1 MRTLAVVLA
10 VLAATPS
17 LAAYFRQPAING
29 DTVVFVAEG
38 DLWRTTLAG
47 GDAQRLT
54 SHPGTESTP
63 AISPDGRWVAFSASY
78 EGPTEAYVMPIG
90 GGLPKRLTWYGDRAD
105 VVGWNGNGEVLVTTR
120 YLHGLRKLRL
130 AAVSID
136 KATVRPIALEEGGAA
151 TTLADGTLVF
161 TQGDRKGDNVRNY
174 RGGATTT
181 LWKFREGA
189 EATALT
195 RPDANSSNPQAWR
208 DRIVFLSDRNGGVMN
223 LWSMNASGGDL
234 RQHTRHT
241 DFEVRAYS
249 VSGDRAVYQQGADL
263 HVLELAAGGD
273 RLLAPRLLSD
283 FDQQRERWVRPMER
297 FATVALSSNGDR
309 IAIVARGAVATAGI
323 GALRRVDIDLP
334 PGARARSAEIMPD
347 GKSVLVIA
355 DASGETELWL
365 FPADGSGPGK
375 QLTKNADG
383 TRLDATPSPDG
394 KWIAHHDRRQRLW
407 LLEVSSGRDRLVDE
421 RKDQSGQ
428 SFANLAWAPDSSAF
442 AAERAI
448 GRAGIT
454 QVVIYRTSDLKA
466 FPVASTRYPSTR
478 PSFSPDGKWFWF
490 IGNRNF
496 EALASG
502 PWGDRNMGPY
512 FDKRSRVY
520 AIALQP
526 GNRFPFQPRD
536 ELEALKPE
544 PEKADPTK
552 PAPVRVEPPKT
563 EPSKA
568 EPAKGLAEG
577 QDPAPPT
584 PGPVP
589 PATPGAAP
597 AKGSPGEPPRPV
609 TPPKVPAIAWDG
621 LEKRVYEVPLP
632 AGNYTGLA
640 SDGKRLWY
648 LEADTTPEAKA
659 TLKSVPIDNTGAS
672 PEVWSADVRQFVIS
686 TDAKKLFVRKWAA
699 GGQAGDMYIVDPTPR
714 PPTEL
719 PKFQVRLADWQF
731 SVLPREEWN
740 GMFADAWRMHRD
752 WFYDSKL
759 KGVDW
764 KAMRAKYGAL
774 LPRVTDRE
782 ELADLLSQMMAELSL
797 LHSQSRGGD
806 LRRGTDAINPASLG
820 ATYEKAADGTVRI
833 AKLYRADPDLL
844 NDLPPLSRTEVSAK
858 EGDILVAIDGRPV
871 REVSDVHAMLRDR
884 AGKQVLVEL
893 RTPGSAPR
901 KTIATP
907 VPFARESEMKRRDYE
922 WRVRDKVEAESKGRF
937 GYLYLRAMGP
947 NDLASFA
954 REYYPSIDREGLII
968 DVRGNGGG
976 NIDSILIEKLMRRV
990 WAWWR
995 TPSGGTFSNMQAAF
1009 RGHVVVLIDEGTYS
1023 DGETFAEGI
1032 KRLGIGTVIGK
1043 RTAGAGVWLTDSNG
1057 LIDGG
1062 GVRAAEF
1069 GQFTPD
1075 GAWIIEGTGVT
1086 PDIEVDNPPNATY
1099 RGEDAQLA
1107 AAIRVLE
1114 QKLKEKPYPA
1124 PVIPR

>member
-1 MRTLAVVLA
+1 MRTLAVL
-10 VLAATPS
+10 LAAFAAATS
-17 LAAYFRQPAING
+17 QAAYFRQPAING
-29 DTVVFVAEG
+29 DTIVFVAEG
-38 DLWRTTLAG
+38 DLWRANIAG

-54 SHPGTESTP
+54 SHPGSESAP
-63 AISPDGRWVAFSASY
+63 AISPDGRWVAFSAAY
-78 EGPTEAYVMPIG
+78 EGPIEAYVMPIG

-120 YLHGLRKLRL
+120 YLHGLRKVRL
-130 AAVSID
+130 VAISVD
-136 KATVRPIALEEGGAA
+136 KGAIRPIPLEEASSA
-151 TTLADGTLVF
+151 TALGDGTLVF
-161 TQGDRKGDNVRNY
+161 ALGDRKNDNVRNY

-189 EATALT
+189 EAQPLT
-195 RPDANSSNPQAWR
+195 KADANSASPQAWR
-208 DRIVFLSDRNGGVMN
+208 QRVLFLSDRAGGVMN
-223 LWSMNASGGDL
+223 LWSMDANGGDL
-234 RQHTRHT
+234 RQHTKHA
-241 DFEVRAYS
+241 DFEVRSFS
-249 VSGDRAVYQQGADL
+249 VSGDRAVYQHGADL
-263 HVLELAAGGD
+263 RVLDLAKGED
-273 RLLAPRLLSD
+273 RILAPRLLSD
-283 FDQQRERWVRPMER
+283 FDHERERWVRPMDR
-297 FATVALSSNGDR
+297 FTGVGLSSSGDR
-309 IAIVARGAVATAGI
+309 ITVVARGAVATAGI
-323 GALRRVDIDLP
+323 GSLRRIDIALP
-334 PGARARSAEIMPD
+334 PGSRARSAEIMPD

-355 DASGETELWL
+355 DTSGETELWL

-383 TRLDATPSPDG
+383 TRLDAIPSPDG
-394 KWIAHHDRRQRLW
+394 KWVVHHDRRQRLW
-407 LLEVSSGRDRLVDE
+407 LLEVASGRDRLVDE
-421 RKDQSGQ
+421 RKDQAGAA
-428 SFANLAWAPDSSAF
+428 FGNFAWAPDNSAF
-442 AAERAI
+442 ACERSI
-448 GRAGIT
+448 TRNGIS

-466 FPVASTRYPSTR
+466 FPAASTRYPSSR

-490 IGNRNF
+490 IGNRNY
-496 EALASG
+496 EALGSS

-512 FDKRSRVY
+512 FDKRSRIY

-544 PEKADPTK
+544 PDKPDPAK

-563 EPSKA
+563 EPA
-568 EPAKGLAEG
+568 APTKGYADG

-584 PGPVP
+584 PGPTP
-589 PATPGAAP
+589 PAAPAAAP
-597 AKGSPGEPPRPV
+597 AKGSPGEPPRAA

-621 LEKRVYEVPLP
+621 LDKRVYEVPLP
-632 AGNYTGLA
+632 PGNYTGLA

-648 LEADTTPEAKA
+648 LEAESTPEAKA

-672 PEVWSADVRQFVIS
+672 PEVWSADVRQFAIS
-686 TDAKKLFVRKWAA
+686 NDAKKLFVRKWAA
-699 GGQAGDMYIVDPTPR
+699 APGQAGDMFIVDPTPR

-731 SVLPREEWN
+731 PVSPREEWN

-752 WFYDSKL
+752 WFFDSKL

-764 KAMRAKYGAL
+764 KAMRVKYGAL
-774 LPRVTDRE
+774 LPRVTDRD

-797 LHSQSRGGD
+797 LHSQSRGGEI
-806 LRRGTDAINPASLG
+806 RRGPDGINAASLG

-833 AKLYRADPDLL
+833 ARLYRADPELI
-844 NDLPPLSRTEVSAK
+844 NDLPPLSKTEVGAK
-858 EGDILVAIDGRPV
+858 EGDILVALDGRPV
-871 REVSDVHAMLRDR
+871 RDVGDVHALLRDR

-893 RTPGSAPR
+893 RTPGGPLR
-901 KTIATP
+901 KAIATP
-907 VPFARESEMKRRDYE
+907 APFARENEMKRRDYE
-922 WRVRDKVEAESKGRF
+922 WRLRDKVEAQSKGRF

-947 NDLASFA
+947 ADLASFA
-954 REYYPSIDREGLII
+954 REYYPAIDREGLII

-990 WAWWR
+990 WGWWR
-995 TPSGGTFSNMQAAF
+995 TPSGGAFSNMQNAF

-1032 KRLGIGTVIGK
+1032 KRLGIATVIGK

-1069 GQFTPD
+1069 GQFSPD

-1107 AAIRVLE
+1107 MAIRVLE
-1114 QKLKEKPYPA
+1114 DKLREKPYTV
-1124 PVIPR
+1124 PVVPR